1 MCPSSNV
8 SDQSQ
13 SDSQTDSQ
21 SDSQHT
27 VLKQQQDRQTNAHN
41 HDQKH
46 RLHGHEPPKSA
57 VVPHWDSYSA
67 ILVHAAS
74 GGMRSFLISFALR
87 GGITLAIRLFRVLRG
102 KDLLRKAILSFFNSD
117 SHRFARMVGSFS
129 FIWKL
134 INNSLT
140 RYRSVSC
147 PPNTPMSPA
156 TTARLSKTNGAIAGA
171 VAGLA
176 ILFETPDNRIA
187 YSQQFFMRSMQAGY
201 NALSSREIFVFPHGD
216 TILFSIA
223 CGSIMY
229 AYVMHPTTIPKSYY
243 SWMVKT
249 ARVPGD
255 ILDFHRINV
264 KNWESQTDL
273 VVSTSKID
281 TLLKKFNANKDARP
295 FLMSY
300 LDGHNGTMPTC
311 PCKLLHPSDIL
322 CARYGALLWVKVFWG
337 ILPVH
342 GSLNGVPLLLL
353 KTKSFLN
360 NPKSHAIRVLTSS
373 LRSSAFLATFV
384 YLFQTGICLIRKM
397 RPNTPDFRYIY
408 HILGAMAGLAVLLEH
423 PSRRTELAMYCLPK
437 GIQSLYTLLIN
448 RGRMVSLKGLDVIG
462 ACCAMSVLMGV
473 YQVEPHQMSFMMY
486 RLMRGILGTY

>member
-27 VLKQQQDRQTNAHN
+27 VLKQQQESQTNAHN

-156 TTARLSKTNGAIAGA
+156 TTARLSKTTALLLGA

-216 TILFSIA
+216 TILFSHCMWVYHVCLRDA
-223 CGSIMY
+223 
-229 AYVMHPTTIPKSYY
+229 SYHN
-243 SWMVKT
+243 SKV
-249 ARVPGD
+249 
-255 ILDFHRINV
+255 ILFLDGQ
-264 KNWESQTDL
+264 KQNWESQTDL

>member
-1 MCPSSNV
+1 
-8 SDQSQ
+8 
-13 SDSQTDSQ
+13 
-21 SDSQHT
+21 
-27 VLKQQQDRQTNAHN
+27 
-41 HDQKH
+41 
-46 RLHGHEPPKSA
+46 
-57 VVPHWDSYSA
+57 
-67 ILVHAAS
+67 
-74 GGMRSFLISFALR
+74 MRSFLISFALR

-229 AYVMHPTTIPKSYY
+229 AYVMHPTTIPKSY
-243 SWMVKT
+243 
-249 ARVPGD
+249 
-255 ILDFHRINV
+255 
-264 KNWESQTDL
+264 
-273 VVSTSKID
+273 
-281 TLLKKFNANKDARP
+281 
-295 FLMSY
+295 
-300 LDGHNGTMPTC
+300 GHNGTMPTC